1 MKQKRVLAVHD
12 ISCVGRCSLTVALPI
27 LSAAGLETSVLPT
40 AVLSTHTGGFT
51 GMTFRDL
58 TQDLPEI
65 FAHWKTLDI
74 TFDAIYTGYLGSDK
88 QVALIEQLFDL
99 FGSDQTLLVVD
110 PVMGDDGKLYPGMP
124 ENMPQLMKKL
134 CQKADMIVPNRTEAA
149 LMLGQAYKEEPLDRA
164 AVEQMMQQ
172 LCRMTKASVV
182 LTGIGLE
189 QGRLGAAVYDAKT
202 KQTTY
207 PTAKR
212 MPGSYHGTGDVYASA
227 LTGAVLCGH
236 SLTESARIA
245 AEYTQKSIEYTI
257 PEGIERRYGVCFE
270 KALPEYWQML
280 ENEK

>member
-1 MKQKRVLAVHD
+1 M
-12 ISCVGRCSLTVALPI
+12 
-27 LSAAGLETSVLPT
+27 
-40 AVLSTHTGGFT
+40 
-51 GMTFRDL
+51 
-58 TQDLPEI
+58 
-65 FAHWKTLDI
+65 
-74 TFDAIYTGYLGSDK
+74 
-88 QVALIEQLFDL
+88 
-99 FGSDQTLLVVD
+99 
-110 PVMGDDGKLYPGMP
+110 
-124 ENMPQLMKKL
+124 
-134 CQKADMIVPNRTEAA
+134 PNRTEAA

-189 QGRLGAAVYDAKT
+189 QERLGAAVYDAKT

-207 PTAKR
+207 PAAKR

-270 KALPEYWQML
+270 KALPEYWQ
-280 ENEK
+280 NEK